1 MPATPSA
8 RPVFFANQF
17 VTRMGAATMKYTPPE
32 RPMNAP
38 DTQNCQTSVYV
49 PMSASATMLTKNDTS
64 SKSLVFTFGHKR
76 PTYSC
81 ESAMNTA

>member
-1 MPATPSA
+1 
-8 RPVFFANQF
+8 
-17 VTRMGAATMKYTPPE
+17 
-32 RPMNAP
+32 
-38 DTQNCQTSVYV
+38 
-49 PMSASATMLTKNDTS
+49 MSASATMLTKNDTS